1 MLQPLKNL
9 IQIVVTNPVPDVT
22 NPVPVVTNL
31 VRIVVTN
38 TVPDVTNPVL
48 VVTNPVPVVTNQISF
63 VVSNGVQVATGMPV
77 TPCVW
82 SVGWGGTSRI
92 RDSPVVMSA
101 HRDTIV
107 R

>member
-1 MLQPLKNL
+1 M
-9 IQIVVTNPVPDVT
+9 
-22 NPVPVVTNL
+22 
-31 VRIVVTN
+31 TN
-38 TVPDVTNPVL
+38 TVT
-48 VVTNPVPVVTNQISF
+48 VVINQIPF
-63 VVSNGVQVATGMPV
+63 VVSNGVQVTTGMLV

-92 RDSPVVMSA
+92 RDSPVVVSV

>member
-1 MLQPLKNL
+1 MTNPVP
-9 IQIVVTNPVPDVT
+9 VVTNPVPDVT
-22 NPVPVVTNL
+22 NPVPVVTNP
-31 VRIVVTN
+31 VPVVI
-38 TVPDVTNPVL
+38 
-48 VVTNPVPVVTNQISF
+48 NPVPVVINPISLL
-63 VVSNGVQVATGMPV
+63 SNGVQVATWMLV

-92 RDSPVVMSA
+92 RDSQVVMSV